1 MSPTFNFFQTF
12 TFCILLCSIGAREQQ
27 NYIVKTS
34 TGELKDL
41 RQITFEIEDSLAKYR
56 EKMRLTRNEI
66 IRLNA
71 LDLNASKP
79 PPKQSQVKRISIPEQ
94 DIENES
100 LSKIGVNK
108 TPFVPV
114 GNKSTEEKISLI
126 RGNGKVGFY
135 LLPFIGINFAE
146 DFDWTPSSSSSAKEM
161 QQSTGFSYGII
172 SGKSWDNFFV
182 EFDLGYLL
190 NEIDG
195 FEGEV
200 VTPFNMFKDGHTRL
214 LKMHIN
220 TGLSIDLGEM
230 AQLHIGGGLGLSHQK
245 VLMDWIGSTV
255 KEENAALG
263 HQLFSEIHFNPSE
276 NFKLGLKYEWN
287 SVPRIN
293 TISSRQI
300 HQISILAGY
309 VF

>member
-1 MSPTFNFFQTF
+1 MSPIFNFFLTF
-12 TFCILLCSIGAREQQ
+12 TFCILFCSIDAQEQQ
-27 NYIVKTS
+27 KHIVRTS
-34 TGELKDL
+34 TGELKKL
-41 RQITFEIEDSLAKYR
+41 RQITFEIEDSLSKYR

-71 LDLNASKP
+71 LDLNGSKRL
-79 PPKQSQVKRISIPEQ
+79 PKQSQVKRISIPGQ

-100 LSKIGVNK
+100 LLKIGVNEI
-108 TPFVPV
+108 PFVSV

-135 LLPFIGINFAE
+135 LLPFIGVNFAE
-146 DFDWTPSSSSSAKEM
+146 DFDWTPSSSSSTKKM
-161 QQSTGFSYGII
+161 QQSTGFSYGFI

-200 VTPFNMFKDGHTRL
+200 VTPFNMFKSGHTRL

-255 KEENAALG
+255 KEDNAALG
-263 HQLFSEIHFNPSE
+263 HQLFSEIHFNPTE
-276 NFKLGLKYEWN
+276 DFKLGLKYEWN

-300 HQISILAGY
+300 HQISLLAGY